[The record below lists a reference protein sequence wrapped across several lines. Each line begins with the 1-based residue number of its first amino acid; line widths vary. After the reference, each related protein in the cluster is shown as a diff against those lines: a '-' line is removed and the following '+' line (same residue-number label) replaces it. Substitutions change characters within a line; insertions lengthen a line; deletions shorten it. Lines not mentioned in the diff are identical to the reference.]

1 MKNRGKFLHRK
12 SGGLVLR
19 YKKELASKLKV
30 FSTASKFVFRFKVS
44 RDVFN
49 LDEDVIFGIVYVPSE
64 NTRYSSNVAFAEIDA
79 EYLVFS
85 SNYDYIS
92 LLGDF
97 NGQTSNDDDFILID
111 KNRHGDNFA
120 DFINDDL
127 VTIDELG
134 IPRKKQFG

>member
-1 MKNRGKFLHRK
+1 
-12 SGGLVLR
+12 
-19 YKKELASKLKV
+19 
-30 FSTASKFVFRFKVS
+30 VFRFKVS

-64 NTRYSSNVAFAEIDA
+64 NTRYSSIVAFAEIDA